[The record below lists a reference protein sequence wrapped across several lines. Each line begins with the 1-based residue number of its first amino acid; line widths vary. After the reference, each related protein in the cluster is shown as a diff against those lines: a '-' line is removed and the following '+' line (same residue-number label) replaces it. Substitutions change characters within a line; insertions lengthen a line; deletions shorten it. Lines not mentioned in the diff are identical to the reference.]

1 MGLDLMFS
9 SFSFYAILTS
19 SYMERRYI
27 SMIKQKHV
35 DAAREVRLW
44 FKEVIIPAGVI
55 VALFKDGDKLK
66 EKAGKIKDHAK
77 QKIGFTV

>member
-1 MGLDLMFS
+1 
-9 SFSFYAILTS
+9 
-19 SYMERRYI
+19 
-27 SMIKQKHV
+27 MIKQKHV